1 MKEDYQI
8 ALKKFIFLNPVSFKG
23 KDYEKKRGLELVT
36 SRSSGYK
43 ASPEISLLVMYYLT
57 SLMMQYKVVFEL
69 FQNLNLL
76 IHASQFMT

>member
-1 MKEDYQI
+1 MK
-8 ALKKFIFLNPVSFKG
+8 N
-23 KDYEKKRGLELVT
+23 KRGLELVT

-69 FQNLNLL
+69 FQNLNFL
-76 IHASQFMT
+76 INDIKFMT